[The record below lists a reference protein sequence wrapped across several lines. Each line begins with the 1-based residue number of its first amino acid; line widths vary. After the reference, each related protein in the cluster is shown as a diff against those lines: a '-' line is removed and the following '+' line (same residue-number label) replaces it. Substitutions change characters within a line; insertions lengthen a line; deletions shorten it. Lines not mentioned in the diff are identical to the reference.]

1 VTPDLPRRQPAS
13 RRDRLKAVLL
23 LVLLVVLGG
32 ELAVLAP
39 RPGAPP
45 AWRGAR
51 PPLRPEAR
59 AEVSAEIQ
67 RIVAAARHP
76 SLRHPLFPRH
86 REEME
91 GLYAPAGFAPV
102 WFAGPQP
109 RSQARDVIDIL
120 GQAAS
125 RGLRP
130 EDYDA
135 ARLER
140 WWHEA
145 RGPAPLALDE
155 LARFDTALSLGYMR
169 LISDVH
175 VGRVDPRTL
184 NIGFDLQPKRN
195 PLRALVRDAIARN
208 RIRETVDEAEPRY
221 EQYRQLKRA
230 LAAYRRLAADPSLG
244 PAPVVPRL
252 SPGDAYAGEGQ
263 LARLLAASGDLSAAG
278 IPGPS
283 AAQRYEGTV
292 VEAVK
297 RFQARHGLAADG
309 VVGPATFARLDVPM
323 PWRVRLIEMSLERLR
338 WIPEPARGP
347 VVTVDIP
354 AYRLWCFD
362 LPAGRPTLEMNV
374 VVGRAL
380 RTETPVIGER
390 MRFVVFRPYWNIPP
404 SIAREETLPAERA
417 DPAYLDAH
425 DMEVVAG
432 PADDSPVVPATP
444 ENLELVR
451 SGAFRIRQRPGP
463 GNALGLVKFIFPN
476 NADVYLHS
484 TPAPALF
491 ARERRDLSHGCV
503 RVADPVDLAVWV
515 LREVPGWPRESVE
528 QAMASG
534 STRTVALPHPIPVI
548 FLYLTAVADGQGQ
561 VAFYPDV
568 YGHDA
573 ELDRALRES
582 EP

>member
-1 VTPDLPRRQPAS
+1 MTPDLPPPRHLS
-13 RRDRLKAVLL
+13 RRDLLEAVLL
-23 LVLLVVLGG
+23 LALVLLGGTLVVL
-32 ELAVLAP
+32 AR
-39 RPGAPP
+39 RPAATPP
-45 AWRGAR
+45 AWLRTRAPL
-51 PPLRPEAR
+51 PPAAR
-59 AEVSAEIQ
+59 AEVSAEIR

-76 SLRHPLFPRH
+76 SLRHGLFPRH
-86 REEME
+86 RDEME

-109 RSQARDVIDIL
+109 RSQARDVVDVL
-120 GQAAS
+120 AQAAT

-140 WWHEA
+140 WWQEA
-145 RGPAPLALDE
+145 QGPAPLAPDE
-155 LARFDTALSLGYMR
+155 IARFDTALSLGYMR
-169 LISDVH
+169 LVSDVH
-175 VGRVDPRTL
+175 VGHVDPRSL

-208 RIRETVDEAEPRY
+208 RVRETVDDAEPRY
-221 EQYRQLKRA
+221 EQYRRLKRA
-230 LAAYRRLAADPSLG
+230 LAVYRRLAADPSLG
-244 PAPVVPRL
+244 PAPVVARL
-252 SPGDAYAGEGQ
+252 SPGDAYSGEGQ
-263 LARLLAASGDLSAAG
+263 LARLLAAFGDLPAAG
-278 IPGPS
+278 VPGPA
-283 AAQRYEGTV
+283 AAQRYEGAV

-309 VVGPATFARLDVPM
+309 VVGPDTFARLDVPM
-323 PWRVRLIEMSLERLR
+323 PWRVRQVEMSLERLR

-347 VVTVDIP
+347 VVAVDIP

-362 LPAGRPTLEMNV
+362 LPAGRSTLEMNV

-417 DPAYLDAH
+417 NPDYLDAH

-463 GNALGLVKFIFPN
+463 GNALGLVKFVFPN

-484 TPAPALF
+484 TSAPALF

-515 LREVPGWPRESVE
+515 LREVPGWPRERVE

-534 STRTVALPHPIPVI
+534 SNRTVALPQPIPVI
-548 FLYLTAVADGQGQ
+548 FLYLTAVADARGE

-582 EP
+582 AP

>member
-1 VTPDLPRRQPAS
+1 MTLDPPRGLHVS
-13 RRDRLKAVLL
+13 RRDVLEGVLL
-23 LVLLVVLGG
+23 LVLLVLLGAA
-32 ELAVLAP
+32 LVLA
-39 RPGAPP
+39 RRRAAPP
-45 AWRGAR
+45 AWLRAG
-51 PPLRPEAR
+51 PPLPPVAR
-59 AEVSAEIQ
+59 AEARAEIQ

-76 SLRHPLFPRH
+76 SLRHSLFPRQ
-86 REEME
+86 RAEME

-109 RSQARDVIDIL
+109 RSQARDVVDVL
-120 GQAAS
+120 EQADA

-140 WWHEA
+140 WWQEA
-145 RGPAPLALDE
+145 QGPAPLAPDE

-169 LISDVH
+169 LVSDVH

-221 EQYRQLKRA
+221 EQYRRLERA
-230 LAAYRRLAADPSLG
+230 LAAYRRLAADPSLR

-252 SPGDAYAGEGQ
+252 SPGDAYPGERQ
-263 LARLLAASGDLSAAG
+263 LARLLAAFGDLPAAEMLGRSAA
-278 IPGPS
+278 PV
-283 AAQRYEGTV
+283 YEGAA

-297 RFQARHGLAADG
+297 RFEARHGLAADG
-309 VVGPATFARLDVPM
+309 VVGPTTFARLDVPM
-323 PWRVRLIEMSLERLR
+323 PWRVRQIEMSLERLR

-362 LPAGRPTLEMNV
+362 LPAGRPTLQMNV
-374 VVGRAL
+374 VVGKAL
-380 RTETPVIGER
+380 KTQTPVIGER
-390 MRFVVFRPYWNIPP
+390 MRSVVFRPYWNIPS
-404 SIAREETLPAERA
+404 SIALEETLPTVRA
-417 DPAYLDAH
+417 DPDYLDEH

-432 PADDSPVVPATP
+432 PMDDSPVVPATP
-444 ENLELVR
+444 ESLELVR
-451 SGAFRIRQRPGP
+451 SGVYRIRQRPGP
-463 GNALGLVKFIFPN
+463 GNALGLVKFVFPN

-484 TPAPALF
+484 TSAPSVF
-491 ARERRDLSHGCV
+491 GEERRDLSHGCV

-515 LREVPGWPRESVE
+515 LRGVPGWNRERVE
-528 QAMASG
+528 RAMASG
-534 STRTVALPHPIPVI
+534 PPRTVGLPQPIPVI
-548 FLYLTAVADGQGQ
+548 FLYLTAVADARGR

-573 ELDRALRES
+573 DLDRALRGS
-582 EP
+582 ER